1 MKIGVKICALTGL
14 HHQPMNSQ
22 ESHGLEYV
30 SVPNSG
36 DSYRKNSNCREV
48 FLSVSGIARTR
59 LPRWLRWWRIC
70 LQCRRP
76 RFDPWVGKIPWRSKW
91 EPTPVFLLGEFHGQR
106 SLAGYSPWARKES
119 DTTKQLTTT
128 AGTKLPG
135 SLNVAK
141 MPLFAEI
148 QVPWG
153 VLNESLLS
161 KFCIRSELNKQFN
174 LLKQ

>member
-1 MKIGVKICALTGL
+1 MACSAQCLPAL
-14 HHQPMNSQ
+14 HHLPEFAQVHVSDAVQLHSPQFVSNLS
-22 ESHGLEYV
+22 SFFVLTIV
-30 SVPNSG
+30 SVQ
-36 DSYRKNSNCREV
+36 RKVKKWGHEAHC
-48 FLSVSGIARTR
+48 
-59 LPRWLRWWRIC
+59 
-70 LQCRRP
+70 
-76 RFDPWVGKIPWRSKW
+76 RFDPWVGKMPWRRKW
-91 EPTPVFLLGEFHGQR
+91 QPSPVFLLGEFHGQR